1 MKNNLQSK
9 FQIAKE
15 KYNQMSAE
23 QKKALEDLTNIY
35 GDYCQKEGKK
45 PSVKGFRKFCKEIKK
60 KLKEENDDEKTNNNS
75 NEH

>member
-1 MKNNLQSK
+1 MKSDLKSR

-23 QKKALEDLTNIY
+23 QREGLEKLTDIY
-35 GDYCQKEGKK
+35 ADYCKKEGKK

-60 KLKEENDDEKTNNNS
+60 KLKEENDDAND
-75 NEH
+75 

>member
-1 MKNNLQSK
+1 MKNDLKSK

-60 KLKEENDDEKTNNNS
+60 KLREENDDGQTRNGE
-75 NEH
+75 

>member
-23 QKKALEDLTNIY
+23 QREGLEKLTNIY
-35 GDYCQKEGKK
+35 VDYCQKEGKK

-60 KLKEENDDEKTNNNS
+60 KLKEENDDGSNN
-75 NEH
+75 